1 MTKKYIIRLS
11 FSFEIFCFSSF
22 LLFWPPAALLCVQR
36 QIYKLILPPKP
47 GLLSHSQKGC
57 SWNGAYCTLCTIQ
70 RSHFLSE
77 PRSPKEKNIILIN
90 GSDMCYPFFY
100 LFIFWSAH
108 SSPLNH
114 SRNYLPPPMHQIQFF
129 KCWHYQ
135 YRKSFRPPSLSPV
148 SPIFHIVST
157 VNS

>member
-1 MTKKYIIRLS
+1 MHIWYSCELWHLKSSESLYWLGARDIRLLIIQPSIKKKRLKRGMFTLFWQKKYIIRLS

-22 LLFWPPAALLCVQR
+22 LLFWPPAALLLCVQR
-36 QIYKLILPPKP
+36 RIYKPKLPPKP

-100 LFIFWSAH
+100 LFIFG
-108 SSPLNH
+108 
-114 SRNYLPPPMHQIQFF
+114 
-129 KCWHYQ
+129 
-135 YRKSFRPPSLSPV
+135 V
-148 SPIFHIVST
+148 HIE
-157 VNS
+157 